1 MDIEVASTFLAGGV
15 LVVAGFIVIVA
26 GVCAINNI
34 IHKFWKPVKIFTDD
48 SWSLNTGR
56 FVEPEITKEEAKVV
70 FPQKTK

>member
-56 FVEPEITKEEAKVV
+56 FVEPEIKKEDPKVV

>member
-26 GVCAINNI
+26 GICAINNI
-34 IHKFWKPVKIFTDD
+34 IHKFWKPVKVFTED
-48 SWSLNTGR
+48 SWNLGTGR
-56 FVEPEITKEEAKVV
+56 FADTEIKKEETKVV